1 VATDAHRGVV
11 VEAAPFAAFEIAEP
25 DPAFTHVWGKS
36 RAGKNVVRPLPAA
49 RIVHRYISKALREP
63 EAGNLHIRNCEG

>member
-1 VATDAHRGVV
+1 VANDAHRGVV

-36 RAGKNVVRPLPAA
+36 RAGKQVRMWCGLCRQP
-49 RIVHRYISKALREP
+49 
-63 EAGNLHIRNCEG
+63 G